1 MNLFTCKRHTVSGG
15 ERRPLRLLVA
25 FLLLE
30 LPELG
35 LDGHS
40 RLLGFG
46 VLHVDVKVLG
56 DVRLGGVC
64 EDRKKRVLRE
74 LNRNLYCCLLP
85 EGGGQEGN
93 LFYNDVSLQVWT
105 VSSLIDMKQLI

>member
-25 FLLLE
+25 LLLLE

-35 LDGHS
+35 LDGHR

-56 DVRLGGVC
+56 DVRLGGIC
-64 EDRKKRVLRE
+64 KDRKKLSVSSGKWTE
-74 LNRNLYCCLLP
+74 TSVVDSPEDNLKNKDD
-85 EGGGQEGN
+85 G
-93 LFYNDVSLQVWT
+93 FYNDDAAIVSLQIWT
-105 VSSLIDMKQLI
+105 V

>member
-15 ERRPLRLLVA
+15 ERRPLRLVVA
-25 FLLLE
+25 LLLLE

-35 LDGHS
+35 LDGHR
-40 RLLGFG
+40 RLRGLG

-64 EDRKKRVLRE
+64 EKRE
-74 LNRNLYCCLLP
+74 NP
-85 EGGGQEGN
+85 
-93 LFYNDVSLQVWT
+93 DVCIFSENWASIVVYFQKVAVEET
-105 VSSLIDMKQLI
+105 N

>member
-1 MNLFTCKRHTVSGG
+1 MNLFTCKRHTVGGGGG

-25 FLLLE
+25 LLLLE

-35 LDGHS
+35 LDGHRS
-40 RLLGFG
+40 LLGFR

-64 EDRKKRVLRE
+64 EEKYDILAATCRVR
-74 LNRNLYCCLLP
+74 
-85 EGGGQEGN
+85 
-93 LFYNDVSLQVWT
+93 
-105 VSSLIDMKQLI
+105 

>member
-15 ERRPLRLLVA
+15 ERRPLRLLVTL
-25 FLLLE
+25 LLLE

-35 LDGHS
+35 LDGHR
-40 RLLGFG
+40 RLLGLG

-64 EDRKKRVLRE
+64 EKTEKYFFTQRTGHLF
-74 LNRNLYCCLLP
+74 CCLLP
-85 EGGGQEGN
+85 EGGSRGDKLRTQP
-93 LFYNDVSLQVWT
+93 V
-105 VSSLIDMKQLI
+105 